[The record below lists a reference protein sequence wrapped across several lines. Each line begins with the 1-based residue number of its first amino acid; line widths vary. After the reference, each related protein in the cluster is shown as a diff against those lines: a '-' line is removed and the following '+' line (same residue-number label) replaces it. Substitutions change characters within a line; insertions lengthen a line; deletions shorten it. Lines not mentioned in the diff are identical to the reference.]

1 IVGRGRALE
10 AKRAETGEGALLF
23 SHLLARVGV
32 RARPQ
37 ERVEI
42 RDESP
47 AEAVIGGALIRQQCE
62 GIGGAAPGERLV
74 RQLEHI
80 GVSGE
85 MRECATHTFGADGR
99 GHVAPPQ
106 RHVEIGVLA
115 TQELKANQATDGAR
129 AERPEKQW
137 FSGAVEADDDKWL
150 YTRIRPDMTL
160 PLLVEVI
167 ILVGRGETVGCFQ
180 RAPVWF
186 HR

>member
-1 IVGRGRALE
+1 
-10 AKRAETGEGALLF
+10 
-23 SHLLARVGV
+23 
-32 RARPQ
+32 
-37 ERVEI
+37 
-42 RDESP
+42 
-47 AEAVIGGALIRQQCE
+47 
-62 GIGGAAPGERLV
+62 
-74 RQLEHI
+74 
-80 GVSGE
+80 

-167 ILVGRGETVGCFQ
+167 ILVGRGETVAASSERQCGSTAAMSSKISTRAIRRSAARRLRPPACRERIETTFMGCAGPADNAPTSQ
-180 RAPVWF
+180 RF
-186 HR
+186 LNKELE